1 MKEDDYSGNLNSVVD
16 FLGNTWSFECMGC
29 AIAAKGLEVPG
40 GILYEGKHVV
50 LVTDCIIPIPGFLI
64 VQMKRHVHSF
74 AELSDEE
81 RKELGDVMACAERAL
96 KELGITKQVTLVQEE
111 RSKHFHVWVFPALE
125 WMEQKFGSGVKYLD
139 DIITYAKNNVTEN
152 DKKEIVVVAGKVK
165 EYFKNN
171 FLAS

>member
-96 KELGITKQVTLVQEE
+96 KDLGITEQVTLVQEE
-111 RSKHFHVWVFPALE
+111 RSKHFHVWVFPIFK
-125 WMEQKFGSGVKYLD
+125 WMEQKFGLGVKYLD
-139 DIITYAKNNVTEN
+139 DIITYAKNNVTEA
-152 DKKEIVVVAGKVK
+152 DKEEIVAVASKVK

-171 FLAS
+171 FLAN